1 MSDFIRDS
9 IFGKRT
15 QSPFDWHHQVGW
27 RSTGWC
33 LRVDWIS
40 DWKLSN
46 FILLLAL
53 WWSKERSDP
62 ILVSIFLYSL
72 TSQTSISRQKKVW
85 SRTLAAR
92 GTQSQIPRFFAQK
105 NFFFRKSHRDQPVC
119 KIPQKFLNFRTPHKK
134 LHLWWLTRP
143 DPMQTIFQKITLVN
157 SNCLCVLN
165 TLCSA

>member
-1 MSDFIRDS
+1 MLQQHLDFWQLLRSPMSDFIRDS
-9 IFGKRT
+9 IFEKRA
-15 QSPFDWHHQVGW
+15 QSPFDWYHQVGW

-53 WWSKERSDP
+53 WWSRERSDP

-72 TSQTSISRQKKVW
+72 TSQTSISRLKKVW
-85 SRTLAAR
+85 SRTLAER

-105 NFFFRKSHRDQPVC
+105 NFFLENRPAIIQFARYLKNFWIFGLLIKNFIYDDLPGPIRCKQFFKKS
-119 KIPQKFLNFRTPHKK
+119 L
-134 LHLWWLTRP
+134 
-143 DPMQTIFQKITLVN
+143 
-157 SNCLCVLN
+157 
-165 TLCSA
+165 